1 VGPGLKPG
9 PTEQRSAEGLACFS
23 PVTNLHTCGNQRNQN
38 FSIRINPVSEAVRI
52 GILGDLDPGSRG
64 YKAINDA
71 LQHCATKIKIKL
83 DSPWIPTPS
92 VLADDAKKMLESL
105 DGIWAAPGSPYKSF
119 DGMLRGIEFAR
130 RRDWPFLGT
139 CGGFQYALIECARN
153 VVGIKDADTAEN
165 NSGSKNIIIYP
176 VACAVPDR
184 KKDAPKLSG
193 MIPEIRLRPG
203 SYLQSFY
210 GQDTA
215 TEEFFCNF
223 EVNPDYEWA
232 AMEAGFPVVAR
243 GAQGE
248 IRAIESP
255 THRFYIATLFQP
267 QLSSKAGKPHPLVLA
282 FVQAAA
288 DWGRKK
294 LDDSVLE

>member
-1 VGPGLKPG
+1 M
-9 PTEQRSAEGLACFS
+9 TDA
-23 PVTNLHTCGNQRNQN
+23 
-38 FSIRINPVSEAVRI
+38 VSI
-52 GILGDLDPGSRG
+52 GILGD
-64 YKAINDA
+64 YDA
-71 LQHCATKIKIKL
+71 QSPTLPAVEKSLQHAAAKL
-83 DSPWIPTPS
+83 NQALEAEWISTPS
-92 VLADDAKKMLESL
+92 LLEPGAPKKLESF

-119 DGMLRGIEFAR
+119 DGMLKGIEFAR

-153 VVGIKDADTAEN
+153 VLGIKDADSAEN
-165 NSGSKNIIIYP
+165 NSGSKNIVIYP

-184 KKDAPKLSG
+184 KKGAPKLSG
-193 MIPEIRLRPG
+193 AIPEIRLRPG
-203 SYLQSFY
+203 SYLQSY
-210 GQDTA
+210 YSQDTVA
-215 TEEFFCNF
+215 EEFFCNF

-243 GAQGE
+243 GPKGE

-267 QLSSKAGKPHPLVLA
+267 QLSSEEGKPHPLVLA

-294 LDDSVLE
+294 LDDSVLG

>member
-1 VGPGLKPG
+1 M
-9 PTEQRSAEGLACFS
+9 SD
-23 PVTNLHTCGNQRNQN
+23 
-38 FSIRINPVSEAVRI
+38 AVRI
-52 GILGDLDPGSRG
+52 AILGDYNPKSPTLP
-64 YKAINDA
+64 AIEKS
-71 LQHCATKIKIKL
+71 LQHAAATLSIAL
-83 DSPWIPTPS
+83 EAQWLPTPA
-92 VLADDAKKMLESL
+92 LIEPGAPKLLETF
-105 DGIWAAPGSPYKSF
+105 DGIFAAPGSPYKSF
-119 DGMLRGIEFAR
+119 DGMLKGIEFAR
-130 RRDWPFLGT
+130 RHDWPFLGT

-153 VVGIKDADTAEN
+153 ILGIKDADSAEN

-193 MIPEIRLRPG
+193 AIPEIRLRPG

-210 GQDTA
+210 TQDTV

-223 EVNPDYEWA
+223 EVNPEFEWA

-243 GAQGE
+243 GPKGE

-255 THRFYIATLFQP
+255 THRFFIATLFQP
-267 QLSSKAGKPHPLVLA
+267 QLTSQPNKPHPVILA

>member
-1 VGPGLKPG
+1 
-9 PTEQRSAEGLACFS
+9 
-23 PVTNLHTCGNQRNQN
+23 
-38 FSIRINPVSEAVRI
+38 VSDAVRI
-52 GILGDLDPGSRG
+52 GILGDFDPGSRG
-64 YKAINDA
+64 YNAINDS
-71 LQHCATKIKIKL
+71 LQHSATKLQIKL
-83 DSPWIPTPS
+83 DSQWIGTPS
-92 VLADDAKKMLESL
+92 VLVPDAKKMLESL

-119 DGMLRGIEFAR
+119 DGMLKGIEFAR

-165 NSGSKNIIIYP
+165 NSGSKNIVICP

-210 GQDTA
+210 GEDTA

-243 GAQGE
+243 GAKGE

-255 THRFYIATLFQP
+255 THRFYIATLYQP
-267 QLSSKAGKPHPLVLA
+267 QLSSKPGNPHPLVLA